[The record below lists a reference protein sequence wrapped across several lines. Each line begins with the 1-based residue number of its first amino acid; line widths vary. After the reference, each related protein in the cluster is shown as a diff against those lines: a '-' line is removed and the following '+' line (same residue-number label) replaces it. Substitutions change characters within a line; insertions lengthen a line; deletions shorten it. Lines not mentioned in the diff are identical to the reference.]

1 MRVRVTR
8 VSERESRKPKPTPR
22 RIENKKKEKK
32 KRSETKRARLVI
44 SQPVRRK
51 GIFHENATRDRLW
64 AVRANGAEREEPV
77 FFLFGG
83 SDCGRPGLRTFPT
96 VAGGRLGKSRRW
108 SSLTLSWP
116 WPASRGRSGGDARVR
131 GGAWVRKSTRRIPI
145 PGSGLGPVTVE
156 RKVSERTRATEAERG
171 AGSEQGKRAKGGWT
185 SGRGPAEP
193 LSRVARL
200 VRRRNRRRGGRERTS
215 SSSTSSSDSS

>member
-1 MRVRVTR
+1 
-8 VSERESRKPKPTPR
+8 
-22 RIENKKKEKK
+22 
-32 KRSETKRARLVI
+32 
-44 SQPVRRK
+44 
-51 GIFHENATRDRLW
+51 
-64 AVRANGAEREEPV
+64 
-77 FFLFGG
+77 
-83 SDCGRPGLRTFPT
+83 LRTFPT

>member
-1 MRVRVTR
+1 
-8 VSERESRKPKPTPR
+8 VSRGSARESRGSRNLPR
-22 RIENKKKEKK
+22 GGSKTKKKKKK
-32 KRSETKRARLVI
+32 KRSETKRARSARVI

-51 GIFHENATRDRLW
+51 GIFHENATRVRLC

>member
-8 VSERESRKPKPTPR
+8 VSERESRKPKPRGGSKTKK
-22 RIENKKKEKK
+22 NKKKTQRDEA
-32 KRSETKRARLVI
+32 RASR
-44 SQPVRRK
+44 QPVRRK
-51 GIFHENATRDRLW
+51 GIFHENATRDRLC
-64 AVRANGAEREEPV
+64 AVRANGAQCEEPV
-77 FFLFGG
+77 IFLFGG